1 MLDKQIIDILLK
13 YKDKNSQEIT
23 NINNSINS
31 IKGELENVQ
40 ANLSLQAYKELA
52 DLNKKDNNMFLQKSQ
67 DALYLKEYYQK
78 FDTFLIPIDTEE
90 DTSKEDDNKSDNNET
105 VQSSKEPDEYLE
117 LYLTPD
123 EVCPCCHA
131 SMNNVKDYYYDSSE
145 KDYKQIS
152 IFKCNVCD
160 KKYVTFRSI
169 KGIQNNLEHTNII
182 LHMNYHHLLDI
193 YNKIY
198 IQVQKTIKSCINKKH
213 QISDI
218 TVQIPMIHKNG
229 TVGFEI
235 LPATYCNQCQKYIML
250 KDDFDKIEG
259 IILCEVIDETTN
271 ENESS
276 GDFSSSDKQ
285 SELYRHGYNVQA
297 KKGLSETQRHIILLS
312 LINSNKIGKG
322 EICSYLGGLIEKYQP
337 IPKFSEAVKKW
348 KDDRDFVAKSN
359 SEDIPSYVADKIIL
373 KFSCQKS
380 LAPY

>member
-1 MLDKQIIDILLK
+1 MLDEQIVNILLK
-13 YKDKNSQEIT
+13 YKDENFQEIA

-90 DTSKEDDNKSDNNET
+90 EDDNKSDNNET
-105 VQSSKEPDEYLE
+105 VQSSKEPDESLE

-131 SMNNVKDYYYDSSE
+131 SMNNVKDYYYNSSE

-152 IFKCNVCD
+152 IFKCDVCD

-380 LAPY
+380 LVPY

>member
-1 MLDKQIIDILLK
+1 MLDEQIVNILLK
-13 YKDKNSQEIT
+13 YKDENFQEIA

-90 DTSKEDDNKSDNNET
+90 EDDNKSDNNET

-131 SMNNVKDYYYDSSE
+131 SMNNVKDYYYNSSE

-152 IFKCNVCD
+152 IFKCDNCD

-169 KGIQNNLEHTNII
+169 KGILNNLEYTNII
-182 LHMNYHHLLDI
+182 LHMKYHHLLDI

-380 LAPY
+380 IVPY

>member
-1 MLDKQIIDILLK
+1 MLDEQIVNILLK
-13 YKDKNSQEIT
+13 YKDENFQEIA

-90 DTSKEDDNKSDNNET
+90 EDDNKSDNNET
-105 VQSSKEPDEYLE
+105 VQSSKEPDESLE

-131 SMNNVKDYYYDSSE
+131 SMNNVKDYYYNSSE

-152 IFKCNVCD
+152 IFKCDVCD

-337 IPKFSEAVKKW
+337 IPKFSEAVKTW

-380 LAPY
+380 LVPY

>member
-1 MLDKQIIDILLK
+1 MINEQIIDILSK
-13 YKDKNSQEIT
+13 YKDENSQEIV
-23 NINNSINS
+23 NINNAINS
-31 IKGELENVQ
+31 IKRELENVQ

-78 FDTFLIPIDTEE
+78 FDTFLIPIDIKE
-90 DTSKEDDNKSDNNET
+90 EDDNKFDNNET
-105 VQSSKEPDEYLE
+105 VQFSKKPDESLE

-131 SMNNVKDYYYDSSE
+131 SMNNVKDYYYNSSE

-152 IFKCNVCD
+152 IFKCDVCD

-276 GDFSSSDKQ
+276 GYFSSSDKQ

>member
-1 MLDKQIIDILLK
+1 MLDEQIVNILLK
-13 YKDKNSQEIT
+13 YKDENFQEIA

-90 DTSKEDDNKSDNNET
+90 EDDNKSDNNET
-105 VQSSKEPDEYLE
+105 VQSSKEPDESLE
-117 LYLTPD
+117 LYLTSD

-131 SMNNVKDYYYDSSE
+131 SMNNVKDYYYNSSE

-152 IFKCNVCD
+152 IFKCDVCD

-380 LAPY
+380 LVPY

>member
-1 MLDKQIIDILLK
+1 
-13 YKDKNSQEIT
+13 
-23 NINNSINS
+23 
-31 IKGELENVQ
+31 
-40 ANLSLQAYKELA
+40 
-52 DLNKKDNNMFLQKSQ
+52 
-67 DALYLKEYYQK
+67 
-78 FDTFLIPIDTEE
+78 
-90 DTSKEDDNKSDNNET
+90 
-105 VQSSKEPDEYLE
+105 
-117 LYLTPD
+117 
-123 EVCPCCHA
+123 
-131 SMNNVKDYYYDSSE
+131 
-145 KDYKQIS
+145 
-152 IFKCNVCD
+152 
-160 KKYVTFRSI
+160 
-169 KGIQNNLEHTNII
+169 
-182 LHMNYHHLLDI
+182 
-193 YNKIY
+193 
-198 IQVQKTIKSCINKKH
+198 
-213 QISDI
+213 
-218 TVQIPMIHKNG
+218 
-229 TVGFEI
+229 
-235 LPATYCNQCQKYIML
+235 ML

-380 LAPY
+380 IVPY

>member
-1 MLDKQIIDILLK
+1 MLDEQIIDILSK
-13 YKDKNSQEIT
+13 YKNENSQEIV
-23 NINNSINS
+23 NINNAINS
-31 IKGELENVQ
+31 IKRELENVQ

-78 FDTFLIPIDTEE
+78 FDTFLIPIDTKEE
-90 DTSKEDDNKSDNNET
+90 NDNKFDNNET
-105 VQSSKEPDEYLE
+105 VQSSKESDESLE

-152 IFKCNVCD
+152 IFKCDVCD

-359 SEDIPSYVADKIIL
+359 SEDIPSYVADKIVL
-373 KFSCQKS
+373 KFSCKKS

>member
-1 MLDKQIIDILLK
+1 MIDEQIIDILSK
-13 YKDKNSQEIT
+13 YKDENSQEIA
-23 NINNSINS
+23 NINNAINS
-31 IKGELENVQ
+31 IKRELENVQ

-105 VQSSKEPDEYLE
+105 VQSSKEPDESLE

-131 SMNNVKDYYYDSSE
+131 SMNNVKDYYYNSSE

-152 IFKCNVCD
+152 IFKCDICD

-276 GDFSSSDKQ
+276 GYFSSSDKQ

>member
-1 MLDKQIIDILLK
+1 MLDEQIVNILLK
-13 YKDKNSQEIT
+13 YKNENSQEIV

-90 DTSKEDDNKSDNNET
+90 EDDNKSDNNET
-105 VQSSKEPDEYLE
+105 VQSSKEPDESLE

-131 SMNNVKDYYYDSSE
+131 SMNNVKDYYYNSSE

-152 IFKCNVCD
+152 IFKCDVCD

-373 KFSCQKS
+373 KFSCKKS
-380 LAPY
+380 LVPY

>member
-1 MLDKQIIDILLK
+1 MINEQIIDILSK
-13 YKDKNSQEIT
+13 YKDENSQEIV
-23 NINNSINS
+23 NINNAINS
-31 IKGELENVQ
+31 IKRELENVQ

-78 FDTFLIPIDTEE
+78 FDTFLIPIDIKE
-90 DTSKEDDNKSDNNET
+90 EDDNKFDNNET
-105 VQSSKEPDEYLE
+105 VQFSKKPDESLE

-131 SMNNVKDYYYDSSE
+131 SMNNVKDYYYNSSE

-152 IFKCNVCD
+152 IFKCDVCD

>member
-1 MLDKQIIDILLK
+1 MLDEQIVNILLK
-13 YKDKNSQEIT
+13 YKDENSQEIV
-23 NINNSINS
+23 NINHSINS

-90 DTSKEDDNKSDNNET
+90 EDDNKSDNNET
-105 VQSSKEPDEYLE
+105 VQSSKEPDESLE

-131 SMNNVKDYYYDSSE
+131 SMNNVKHYYYNSSE

-152 IFKCNVCD
+152 IFKCDVCD
-160 KKYVTFRSI
+160 KKYVTFEELES
-169 KGIQNNLEHTNII
+169 IQNNIEHTNII

-198 IQVQKTIKSCINKKH
+198 IQVQKTIKSCISKKH

-235 LPATYCNQCQKYIML
+235 LPAIYCNQCQKYIML

>member
-13 YKDKNSQEIT
+13 YKNENSQEIT

-52 DLNKKDNNMFLQKSQ
+52 DLNKKDNNTFLQKSQ

-78 FDTFLIPIDTEE
+78 FDTFLIPIDIKE
-90 DTSKEDDNKSDNNET
+90 EDDNKFDNNET
-105 VQSSKEPDEYLE
+105 VQFSKKPDESLE

-131 SMNNVKDYYYDSSE
+131 SMNNVKDYYYNSSE

-152 IFKCNVCD
+152 IFKCDVCN

-322 EICSYLGGLIEKYQP
+322 EICSYLSGLIEKYQP

>member
-1 MLDKQIIDILLK
+1 MLDEQIINVLLK
-13 YKDKNSQEIT
+13 YKDENSQEIV
-23 NINNSINS
+23 NINHSINS

-105 VQSSKEPDEYLE
+105 VQSSKEPDESLE

-131 SMNNVKDYYYDSSE
+131 SMNNVKDYYYNSSE

-152 IFKCNVCD
+152 IFKCDICD

-276 GDFSSSDKQ
+276 GGFSSSDKQ

>member
-1 MLDKQIIDILLK
+1 MINEQIIDILSK
-13 YKDKNSQEIT
+13 YKNENSQEIV
-23 NINNSINS
+23 NINNAINS
-31 IKGELENVQ
+31 IKRELENVQ

-90 DTSKEDDNKSDNNET
+90 EDDNKFDNNET
-105 VQSSKEPDEYLE
+105 VQSSKESDESLE

-131 SMNNVKDYYYDSSE
+131 SMNNVKDYYYNSSE

-152 IFKCNVCD
+152 IFKCDVCD

-380 LAPY
+380 LTPY

>member
-322 EICSYLGGLIEKYQP
+322 EICSYLGGLIEKYHP

>member
-1 MLDKQIIDILLK
+1 MLDEQIVNILLK
-13 YKDKNSQEIT
+13 YKDENSQEIV
-23 NINNSINS
+23 NINHSINS
-31 IKGELENVQ
+31 IKEELENVQ

-90 DTSKEDDNKSDNNET
+90 GTSKEDDNNET
-105 VQSSKEPDEYLE
+105 VQSSKEPDESLE

-131 SMNNVKDYYYDSSE
+131 SMNNVKDYYYNSSE

-152 IFKCNVCD
+152 IFKCDVCD

-322 EICSYLGGLIEKYQP
+322 EICSYLGGLYRKI
-337 IPKFSEAVKKW
+337 SA
-348 KDDRDFVAKSN
+348 N
-359 SEDIPSYVADKIIL
+359 S
-373 KFSCQKS
+373 
-380 LAPY
+380 